1 MKPFALVALCL
12 LASGCGSNGA
22 QSDDQASDNPMPL
35 VYSAPTVAPSPIAI
49 PIMPARPSHNYE
61 AKEGALYSYIA
72 AISEDERKAG
82 KGADDAL
89 TYAYLGKQNGKYT
102 LVRVTADG
110 RPIETAYCGAPCKVI
125 TFSDGRQYGF
135 TEGSV
140 IGAAFADAMAGR
152 LEVAEY
158 RSDGGATRITKASP
172 PSTMP
177 SRGPSERE
185 AGQLLRWLD
194 ANDKC
199 LWSTDQSERDTACS
213 TRDDVLGPPLQ
224 SAGYCFG
231 KKGEDPADW
240 NLHRCEGSS
249 LALPTQKG
257 AP

>member
-1 MKPFALVALCL
+1 MKPFALGALCL
-12 LASGCGSNGA
+12 LVSGCGSNGE
-22 QSDDQASDNPMPL
+22 QSDYQASDYPL
-35 VYSAPTVAPSPIAI
+35 PAVYGTPTAAPSQIAA
-49 PIMPARPSHNYE
+49 PVMPARPSHNYD
-61 AKEGALYSYIA
+61 AKEGVLYSYIA

-82 KGADDAL
+82 KGAGVAL
-89 TYAYLGKQNGKYT
+89 TYAYLGKQNGKHT

-110 RPIETAYCGAPCKVI
+110 RPIDTAYCGTPCRVI
-125 TFSDGRQYGF
+125 TLSDGSQIGF

-152 LEVAEY
+152 LEIAEY
-158 RSDGGATRITKASP
+158 RADGGATRIAKASP
-172 PSTMP
+172 PSPLP
-177 SRGPSERE
+177 SKAPAERE

-213 TRDDVLGPPLQ
+213 TRDEVLGPPLR

-231 KKGEDPADW
+231 KQGEVPADW

-249 LALPTQKG
+249 LALPTLKG